1 MTKYDWLLLFHIFGA
16 FLLFSGSVVAGL
28 LHLAA
33 IRRERPSEI
42 GLLLGL
48 IRPAVLAI
56 GVGALLT
63 LGLGLW
69 LVDDAG
75 YGYGDGWIVAS
86 LVLWVAANALGAP
99 RYDGPL
105 QGGAGFHVSMPSEDG
120 ELLRWDVGLPYNKGQ
135 TDIRLRS
142 VELVNPHGLEIAGI
156 VLSYPV
162 QEVNGVCLSAGN
174 GRGFP
179 PPGTRTDQ
187 ISGIVLPRAATR
199 TCENY
204 PTIVVGLRRPS
215 DASKGGVDAVRVR
228 YEYDG
233 TTYEVTLQSSVDLH
247 RPQSESGG

>member
-75 YGYGDGWIVAS
+75 YGYGDGWVVAAI
-86 LVLWVAANALGAP
+86 VLWVVGNALG
-99 RYDGPL
+99 
-105 QGGAGFHVSMPSEDG
+105 GAGGRPLGEAGDLARRLAADGDRPSE
-120 ELLRWDVGLPYNKGQ
+120 E
-135 TDIRLRS
+135 
-142 VELVNPHGLEIAGI
+142 
-156 VLSYPV
+156 
-162 QEVNGVCLSAGN
+162 
-174 GRGFP
+174 
-179 PPGTRTDQ
+179 
-187 ISGIVLPRAATR
+187 
-199 TCENY
+199 
-204 PTIVVGLRRPS
+204 LRR
-215 DASKGGVDAVRVR
+215 ALVDRRALLLNYLSLAALVAILVLMVWKP
-228 YEYDG
+228 G
-233 TTYEVTLQSSVDLH
+233 A
-247 RPQSESGG
+247 